1 MFHIKNRSDTN
12 DQGSAL
18 IAVLG
23 VMAVTMV
30 IGVTV
35 AAASIS
41 SLGFTSSTRA
51 GIQSVAAAE
60 SGVNVAEVALRS
72 GTCAAT
78 YTRTT
83 VPAYTAKLWYSLS
96 ATNDAWITG
105 CPPAVANAQRVKVV
119 STGDAATDGVAGNV
133 GSNESVVEAIYPVV
147 RLPGI
152 FASGA
157 AMYVHG
163 GVVFNNN
170 GDLFVSESG
179 RPAIQVRNGDMKC
192 ENNTVI
198 QGDVVVQTGNLDITA
213 CKIEGNAWAS
223 GSASLGTVTGN
234 LTASNATRPPGVGG
248 IYTRN
253 GPIPAV
259 PAWVDFDY
267 TPAEWV
273 DALGIPFEVR
283 TATGTG
289 CTLPSTLGG
298 TIPGKP
304 LIYNA
309 LGCAGGVKANHGTI
323 TLTSDVV
330 IFSNTFDFGNVSQV
344 IFKSSSTTVKRNL
357 WFVTPD
363 NTVDSLPT
371 CASGQGNFI
380 MKNGF
385 DITDSV
391 NAMLYT
397 PCRFAAVN
405 NFEWRGQLYAN
416 GANDFKNNTEFTYVP
431 MGLPGI
437 DLDTGLPPVGGSIGG
452 TGELGALTSIRDLA
466 NAP

>member
-1 MFHIKNRSDTN
+1 MFRITNSSDTN

-35 AAASIS
+35 AAATIS

-60 SGVNVAEVALRS
+60 SGVNIAEVALRK
-72 GTCAAT
+72 GTCAAS
-78 YTRTT
+78 YTRATA
-83 VPAYTAKLWYSLS
+83 PAYTAALSYSLS
-96 ATNDAWITG
+96 ATNNSWING
-105 CPPAVANAQRVKVV
+105 CPPATVNAQRIKVV
-119 STGDAATDGVAGNV
+119 SIGDAATNGVAGNV
-133 GSNESVVEAIYPVV
+133 GSDESLVEAIYPVV
-147 RLPGI
+147 RLPGV

-179 RPAIQVRNGDMKC
+179 RPAIQVKNGTMKC

-198 QGDVVVQTGNLDITA
+198 QGDVVVEIGNLDITA

-223 GSASLGTVTGN
+223 GTASLGTVTGN
-234 LTASNATRPPGVGG
+234 LTASNSTRPSGVGG
-248 IYTRN
+248 TYTRN

-259 PAWVDFDY
+259 PAWVDFNYD
-267 TPAEWV
+267 PSEWI
-273 DALGIPFEVR
+273 DSLGVPFEVR
-283 TATGTG
+283 TATGAG

-309 LGCAGGVKANHGTI
+309 LGCANGVKANHGTI

-330 IFSNTFDFGNVSQV
+330 IFANKFDFENVNQV
-344 IFKSSSTTVKRNL
+344 TFKSSSTTVKRNL
-357 WFVTPD
+357 WFITPD
-363 NTVDSLPT
+363 NTVNSLPT
-371 CASGQGNFI
+371 CASGQGNFV

-397 PCRFAAVN
+397 PCRFEAKN

-416 GANDFKNNTEFTYVP
+416 GANDFKNNTAFTYVP
-431 MGLPGI
+431 LGLPSV
-437 DLDTGLPPVGGSIGG
+437 DLDTGLPPVGGSIGA
-452 TGELGALTSIRDLA
+452 TGELGAMTSIRDLA
-466 NAP
+466 SAP